1 MGIKVSVI
9 TINLNNKVGLKRT
22 FESVISQNL
31 PSMEYLV
38 IDGGSTD
45 GSKAFIEDNSEK
57 IDFWLSEKD
66 SGVYDAMNK
75 GINKSRGEYLIFLN
89 SGDSFSTPDS
99 LTKLISNAQGE
110 DLVYGNIKVEESG
123 KSWVKKYPEILNF
136 RYFYFESLPHPA
148 CLISRRLFEQV
159 GLYDTSLKIASD
171 WKFFMQSVV
180 KHHCTYKYVDQL
192 ISTFAYDGMSSS
204 SENRGILENERRI
217 TLKKNFNSYYL
228 LYSIYL
234 RILGKGIYSR
244 I

>member
-1 MGIKVSVI
+1 MGIQVSVI
-9 TINLNNKVGLKRT
+9 TINLNNKAGLKRT

-31 PSMEYLV
+31 PEIEYLV

-45 GSKAFIEDNSEK
+45 GSKAFIEENSGK

-75 GINKSRGEYLIFLN
+75 GIKNSRGEYLIFLN
-89 SGDSFSTPDS
+89 SGDCFSAPDS
-99 LTKLISNAQGE
+99 VSKLISTSQGE
-110 DLVYGNIKVEESG
+110 DLVYGNLKVEESD
-123 KSWVKKYPEILNF
+123 KSWIKKYPENLNF

-148 CLISRRLFEQV
+148 CLISRRLFDQV

-171 WKFFMQSVV
+171 WKFFMQSIV

-192 ISTFAYDGMSSS
+192 ISNFAYDGMSST
-204 SENRGILENERRI
+204 SENIGVLENERRI
-217 TLKKNFNSYYL
+217 TLKKYFNSYYL

-244 I
+244 L